1 MFKFNISVGI
11 NLCLPK
17 SKKTFEIQNSME
29 TIISF
34 ESSHSEAKKKT
45 PALPKKTTGLQPL
58 EFNTRIFFS
67 RQKYQVS
74 FPFPEYDLIN
84 SRTSGEPRH
93 CAKVCSTGSFSFF
106 EMLLR

>member
-34 ESSHSEAKKKT
+34 ESSHSEAKKN
-45 PALPKKTTGLQPL
+45 
-58 EFNTRIFFS
+58 NTCLTKENNRA
-67 RQKYQVS
+67 
-74 FPFPEYDLIN
+74 P
-84 SRTSGEPRH
+84 T
-93 CAKVCSTGSFSFF
+93 A
-106 EMLLR
+106 